1 MPQTLIASNR
11 RANYDYEILE
21 TVEAGLVLQSSEIK
35 SIRDNRVNLAGSY
48 AFPSNGEM
56 WLHNAHIAQY
66 PYSRGE
72 NHHPLR
78 SRKLLLKKQELRK
91 YTSAAQQK
99 GFSIVPLKLYIS
111 GHYAKIT
118 IGIGRGKRR
127 YDKRKAIMEKERSRE
142 AKEAIKRDSQ

>member
-35 SIRDNRVNLAGSY
+35 SIRDNRVNLAGSN

-142 AKEAIKRDSQ
+142 AKEAIKRNSQ

>member
-1 MPQTLIASNR
+1 MSQILIASNR

-21 TVEAGLVLQSSEIK
+21 TVEAGLVLESSEIK
-35 SIRDNRVNLAGSY
+35 SIRANRVNLAGAY
-48 AFPSNGEM
+48 AGPSAGEM

-99 GFSIVPLKLYIS
+99 GYSIVPLKLYIS
-111 GHYAKIT
+111 GHYAKIV

-127 YDKRKAIMEKERSRE
+127 YDKRKSIMEKERSRE
-142 AKEAIKRDSQ
+142 AKEAMKRNLQ

>member
-142 AKEAIKRDSQ
+142 AKEAIKRNS

>member
-99 GFSIVPLKLYIS
+99 GFSIVSLKLYIS

-142 AKEAIKRDSQ
+142 AKEAIKRNSQ

>member
-56 WLHNAHIAQY
+56 WLNNAHIAQY

-78 SRKLLLKKQELRK
+78 SRKLLLKKPELRK

-142 AKEAIKRDSQ
+142 AKEAIKRNSQ

>member
-142 AKEAIKRDSQ
+142 AKEAINRNSQ

>member
-78 SRKLLLKKQELRK
+78 SRKLLLRKQELRK

-142 AKEAIKRDSQ
+142 AKEAIKRNS

>member
-1 MPQTLIASNR
+1 MAQTLIASNR
-11 RANYDYEILE
+11 RAHYDYEIIE

-48 AFPSNGEM
+48 GFPSNGEM

-78 SRKLLLKKQELRK
+78 SRKLLLRKQELRK
-91 YTSAAQQK
+91 YASAALQK
-99 GFSIVPLKLYIS
+99 GYSIVPLKLYIS

-127 YDKRKAIMEKERSRE
+127 YDKRKTVMEKERNRE
-142 AKEAIKRDSQ
+142 AKEAIKRNFQ

>member
-48 AFPSNGEM
+48 AFPSNGEIS
-56 WLHNAHIAQY
+56 LHNAHIAQY

-142 AKEAIKRDSQ
+142 AKEAIKRNSQ

>member
-72 NHHPLR
+72 NHPPLR

-142 AKEAIKRDSQ
+142 AKEAIKRNSQ

>member
-11 RANYDYEILE
+11 RANYDYEILD

-35 SIRDNRVNLAGSY
+35 SIRANRVILAGSY

-142 AKEAIKRDSQ
+142 AKEAIKRNSQ

>member
-127 YDKRKAIMEKERSRE
+127 YDKRKAIIEKERSRE
-142 AKEAIKRDSQ
+142 AKEAIKRNSQ

>member
-1 MPQTLIASNR
+1 MPKTLIASNR

-142 AKEAIKRDSQ
+142 AKEAIKRNSQ

>member
-142 AKEAIKRDSQ
+142 AQEAIKRNSQ

>member
-21 TVEAGLVLQSSEIK
+21 TVEAGLFLQSSEIK

-142 AKEAIKRDSQ
+142 AKEAIKRNSQ

>member
-111 GHYAKIT
+111 GHYAKIS

-142 AKEAIKRDSQ
+142 AKEAIKRNSQ

>member
-35 SIRDNRVNLAGSY
+35 CIRDHRVNLAGSY

-142 AKEAIKRDSQ
+142 AKEAIKRNSQ

>member
-35 SIRDNRVNLAGSY
+35 SIRDKRVNLAGSY

-66 PYSRGE
+66 PYSRGV

-142 AKEAIKRDSQ
+142 AKEAIKRNSQ

>member
-127 YDKRKAIMEKERSRE
+127 YDKRKAIMEKELYLY
-142 AKEAIKRDSQ
+142 

>member
-48 AFPSNGEM
+48 AFTSNGEM

-142 AKEAIKRDSQ
+142 AKEAIKRKSQ

>member
-21 TVEAGLVLQSSEIK
+21 TVEAGLVLQSSEIN

-66 PYSRGE
+66 PYSRGQ

-142 AKEAIKRDSQ
+142 AKEAIKRNSQ

>member
-78 SRKLLLKKQELRK
+78 SRKLLLKKPELRK

-142 AKEAIKRDSQ
+142 AKEAIKRNSQ

>member
-66 PYSRGE
+66 PYSIGE

-142 AKEAIKRDSQ
+142 AKEAIKRNSQ

>member
-127 YDKRKAIMEKERSRE
+127 YDKRKAIMEKERSRA
-142 AKEAIKRDSQ
+142 AKEAIKRNSQ

>member
-35 SIRDNRVNLAGSY
+35 SIRDNRVNLAGAY

-142 AKEAIKRDSQ
+142 AKEAIKRNSQ

>member
-1 MPQTLIASNR
+1 
-11 RANYDYEILE
+11 
-21 TVEAGLVLQSSEIK
+21 
-35 SIRDNRVNLAGSY
+35 
-48 AFPSNGEM
+48 M

-142 AKEAIKRDSQ
+142 AKEAIKRNSQ

>member
-91 YTSAAQQK
+91 YLSL
-99 GFSIVPLKLYIS
+99 IHI
-111 GHYAKIT
+111 
-118 IGIGRGKRR
+118 
-127 YDKRKAIMEKERSRE
+127 
-142 AKEAIKRDSQ
+142 

>member
-72 NHHPLR
+72 NQHPLR

-142 AKEAIKRDSQ
+142 AKEAIKRNSQ

>member
-142 AKEAIKRDSQ
+142 AKEAIKRNSQ

>member
-1 MPQTLIASNR
+1 MSQILIASNR

-21 TVEAGLVLQSSEIK
+21 TVEAGLVLESSEIK
-35 SIRDNRVNLAGSY
+35 SIRANRVNLAGAY
-48 AFPSNGEM
+48 AGPSAGEM

-99 GFSIVPLKLYIS
+99 GYSIVPLKLYIS
-111 GHYAKIT
+111 GHYAKIS

-127 YDKRKAIMEKERSRE
+127 YDKRKSIMEKERSRE
-142 AKEAIKRDSQ
+142 AKEAMKRNLQ

>member
-118 IGIGRGKRR
+118 IVIGRGKRR
-127 YDKRKAIMEKERSRE
+127 YDKRKAIMEKERARE
-142 AKEAIKRDSQ
+142 AKEAIKRNSQ

>member
-66 PYSRGE
+66 PYPRGE

-142 AKEAIKRDSQ
+142 AKEAIKRNSQ

>member
-142 AKEAIKRDSQ
+142 AKEAIKRTSQ

>member
-118 IGIGRGKRR
+118 IGIGRGLSL
-127 YDKRKAIMEKERSRE
+127 IH
-142 AKEAIKRDSQ
+142 I